1 MKKWKVSN
9 LIRGYQIEENY
20 VLANDEDEAYEKME
34 DEDYIGEWKIVKDEM
49 STEDTEITEVKND
62 GIWNRR
68 EDSQHHTKR
77 IRL

>member
-1 MKKWKVSN
+1 MSKKQKWKVSN

-62 GIWNRR
+62 KWWKNTRVGW
-68 EDSQHHTKR
+68 
-77 IRL
+77 